1 MEESAILFD
10 KKGRTKKLYVEIN
23 DGYAIRCLMEFLYA
37 TISEVNIIFTP
48 KGISIKRGD
57 AENLIVIDAFIEKGR
72 LPYYIYKAK
81 EEEII
86 FGASL
91 ETLRSDTQVLA
102 RKEGIRLTMYEGD
115 KTLYFEPIGS
125 DSSTD
130 SLRGIS
136 KIRHKKVP
144 NIRYP
149 IPEYKISE
157 SEPTCVIPVNKF
169 CKMCTKFNKVR
180 NSSTVLMKA
189 YVCGVKFRSC
199 NPGNIRNNTHLFG
212 IISESGGIEKAQKE
226 TPEDS
231 TPGKTENADDKE
243 TPKSSKKD
251 LKVKKSRI

>member
-1 MEESAILFD
+1 M
-10 KKGRTKKLYVEIN
+10 
-23 DGYAIRCLMEFLYA
+23 
-37 TISEVNIIFTP
+37 
-48 KGISIKRGD
+48 
-57 AENLIVIDAFIEKGR
+57 
-72 LPYYIYKAK
+72 
-81 EEEII
+81 
-86 FGASL
+86 
-91 ETLRSDTQVLA
+91 A

-189 YVCGVKFRSC
+189 YACGVKFRSC

-212 IISESGGIEKAQKE
+212 IISESGGIEK
-226 TPEDS
+226 
-231 TPGKTENADDKE
+231 
-243 TPKSSKKD
+243 
-251 LKVKKSRI
+251 VKKKPQKIQLLGKLKMQTIRKLRRARKRTLKSKNPRI